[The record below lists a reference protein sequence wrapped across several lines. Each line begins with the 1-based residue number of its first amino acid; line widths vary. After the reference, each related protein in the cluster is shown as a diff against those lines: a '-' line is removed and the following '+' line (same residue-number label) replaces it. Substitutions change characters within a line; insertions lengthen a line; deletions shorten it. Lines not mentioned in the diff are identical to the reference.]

1 MVRAGEWRKGGG
13 VMRATDSK
21 ALSEIV
27 FEVAGYAVNL
37 DDGHAMALQEASELI
52 DDLAAIA
59 KEMAGM
65 LAHDRALPDGCKAC
79 AMQKRLA
86 DMGAV

>member
-1 MVRAGEWRKGGG
+1 
-13 VMRATDSK
+13 MRVTDTK
-21 ALSEIV
+21 TLSEIV
-27 FEVAGYAVNL
+27 FEVAGYAETL

-52 DDLAAIA
+52 DALAELA

-65 LAHDRALPDGCKAC
+65 LDHEWGLLDDCKAC

-86 DMGAV
+86 DLGVVV